1 MFIIIYDVVVVVVVF
16 CEKNAKELLGVV
28 VAGWKI
34 ALVLLCVCVCVCGN
48 SVQQQLFFIYTVSK

>member
-1 MFIIIYDVVVVVVVF
+1 MMLLLLFFV
-16 CEKNAKELLGVV
+16 KNAKELLGVV

-34 ALVLLCVCVCVCGN
+34 AFVLLCVCVCVCVCVCGN